1 MCWGGNIVRCRLG
14 ESFDSTENGYVLK
27 EVLVIRKL
35 ALVML
40 LVLALGVVGISQTA
54 VTPRSVSVLLF
65 DNNTGNTVAKLGVVF
80 DKAVSFAT
88 SDVIAWG
95 GEEATL
101 VAISN
106 NFAFIDVVVVPG
118 GTLQITLSG
127 EGMDAIVTGAFWFE

>member
-1 MCWGGNIVRCRLG
+1 MLYVVGWRSRLAPLHEKG
-14 ESFDSTENGYVLK
+14 MLHK

-35 ALVML
+35 TLVML

-54 VTPRSVSVLLF
+54 VTPRSVGVLLF
-65 DNNTGNTVAKLGVVF
+65 DNNTGNTVVKLGIVF
-80 DKAVSFAT
+80 DKAVSLST

-95 GEEATL
+95 GQEATL
-101 VAISN
+101 VAVSN

-127 EGMDAIVTGAFWFE
+127 DGADAVVTSAFWFE

>member
-1 MCWGGNIVRCRLG
+1 M
-14 ESFDSTENGYVLK
+14 
-27 EVLVIRKL
+27 IRKL

-65 DNNTGNTVAKLGVVF
+65 DNNTGNTIAKLGVVF

-88 SDVIAWG
+88 SDVIAWGALPGAWG

-127 EGMDAIVTGAFWFE
+127 DGADAVVTSAFWFE

>member
-1 MCWGGNIVRCRLG
+1 LAPLHEKGMLH
-14 ESFDSTENGYVLK
+14 K

-35 ALVML
+35 TLVML

-54 VTPRSVSVLLF
+54 VTPRSVGVLLF
-65 DNNTGNTVAKLGVVF
+65 DNNTGNTVVKLGIVF
-80 DKAVSFAT
+80 DKAVSLST

-95 GEEATL
+95 GQEATL
-101 VAISN
+101 VAVSN

-127 EGMDAIVTGAFWFE
+127 DGADAVVTSAFWFE

>member
-1 MCWGGNIVRCRLG
+1 MASLHEKGMLH
-14 ESFDSTENGYVLK
+14 K

-35 ALVML
+35 TLVML

-54 VTPRSVSVLLF
+54 VTPRSVGVLLF
-65 DNNTGNTVAKLGVVF
+65 DNNTGNTVVKLGIVF
-80 DKAVSFAT
+80 DKAVSLST

-95 GEEATL
+95 GQEATL
-101 VAISN
+101 VAVSN

-127 EGMDAIVTGAFWFE
+127 DGADAVVTSAFWFE

>member
-1 MCWGGNIVRCRLG
+1 MLYVVGWRNRLAPLHEKG
-14 ESFDSTENGYVLK
+14 MLHK

-35 ALVML
+35 TLVML

-54 VTPRSVSVLLF
+54 VTPRSVGVLLF
-65 DNNTGNTVAKLGVVF
+65 DNNTGNTVVKLGIVF
-80 DKAVSFAT
+80 DKAVSLST

-95 GEEATL
+95 GQEATL
-101 VAISN
+101 VAVSN

-127 EGMDAIVTGAFWFE
+127 DGADAVVTSAFWFE

>member
-1 MCWGGNIVRCRLG
+1 MAPLHEKGMLH
-14 ESFDSTENGYVLK
+14 K

-35 ALVML
+35 TLVML

-54 VTPRSVSVLLF
+54 VTPRSVGVLLF
-65 DNNTGNTVAKLGVVF
+65 DNNTGNTVVKLGIVF
-80 DKAVSFAT
+80 DKAVSLST

-95 GEEATL
+95 GQEATL
-101 VAISN
+101 VAVSN

-127 EGMDAIVTGAFWFE
+127 DGADAVVTSAFWFE